1 VIDTIPRLIMSA
13 KPDGPFDF
21 VNRWWLE
28 FTGFELEEVQ
38 GLELARCPS
47 S

>member
-21 VNRWWLE
+21 VNRWGLE
-28 FTGFELEEVQ
+28 FTGFELEEV
-38 GLELARCPS
+38 
-47 S
+47 